1 MSTPRK
7 YLFIASLTYAYPI
20 LRPIQQVIRARGG
33 ETAWFVD
40 GPCDEYLREDER
52 RLTTVAEVRAY
63 DPVAVFTVANSVYDF
78 FPGIKV
84 QVFHGYNID
93 KRPGRGD
100 HFALKGFFDL
110 YCTQGPSSTGRFE
123 ELARQHR
130 YFKVVETGWPK
141 LDNFFR
147 HGPVALPQNKR
158 PTILY
163 CSTFTR
169 WITSAPHLFD
179 TIEQLITRREWDWLL
194 TLHPKSDPAIVARY
208 SALAERYP
216 NVRFANNDDNMAL
229 LRQADAMVCDS
240 SSIIV
245 EFMMLDKPVVTFRNT
260 APGPH
265 LIDIDRAEKLE
276 QAIETA
282 LSRPPALMEAID
294 LYCQTM
300 DSHRDGRSAERVVE
314 AVEWFLTNWKG
325 KLPRKPLN
333 LFRKYKMRK
342 RLGYFHIS

>member
-1 MSTPRK
+1 MSTPKK

-20 LRPIQQVIRARGG
+20 LRPIQRAIRERGG

-40 GPCDEYLREDER
+40 GPCDEYLRDDER
-52 RLTTVAEVRAY
+52 RLHSVAEVKAF
-63 DPVAVFTVANSVYDF
+63 DPTAVFTVANSVYDF

-123 ELARQHR
+123 ELARKHR
-130 YFKVVETGWPK
+130 YFRVVETGWPK
-141 LDNFFR
+141 LDNFF
-147 HGPVALPQNKR
+147 HDGPVGLPQNER

-163 CSTFTR
+163 GSTFTR
-169 WITSAPHLFD
+169 WITSAPHLYD
-179 TIEQLITRREWDWLL
+179 AIERLIRSREWDWLL
-194 TLHPKSDPAIVARY
+194 TLHPKSDPEIVARY
-208 SALAERYP
+208 KALADRYP
-216 NVRFANNDDNMAL
+216 NVRFAADDDNMTL
-229 LRQADAMVCDS
+229 LRQADVMVCDS

-245 EFMMLDKPVVTFRNT
+245 EFMMLDKPVVTYRNT

-265 LIDIDRAEKLE
+265 LIDIDEADRLE

-282 LSRPPALMEAID
+282 LSRPPELMETID
-294 LYCQTM
+294 AYCRTM
-300 DSHRDGRSAERVVE
+300 DPHRDGHSAERVVE
-314 AVEWFLTNWKG
+314 AVEWFLTNCKG
-325 KLPRKPLN
+325 RLPHKPLN

-342 RLGYFHIS
+342 RLRYYRFS